1 MCEAR
6 GSVFLVEGFAQ
17 VIQPLVCLHIL
28 FSKLFFFSVT
38 VFKMEII
45 SQSVLTWLKI
55 LVIVFFFAQY
65 QKCSTYFG
73 SITGW

>member
-65 QKCSTYFG
+65 QKCSKY
-73 SITGW
+73 